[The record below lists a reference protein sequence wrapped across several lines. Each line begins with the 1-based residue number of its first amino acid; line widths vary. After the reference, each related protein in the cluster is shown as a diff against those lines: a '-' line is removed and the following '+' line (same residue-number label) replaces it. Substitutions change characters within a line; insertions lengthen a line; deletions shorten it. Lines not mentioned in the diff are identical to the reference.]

1 MQPDHSTSGAFLVQD
16 VVSTADDLEEMSI
29 ASPVDREHKGPAN
42 SLYPRSPW
50 WQTHSP
56 TESTIPT
63 RTHDAGFPSDTS
75 YFPEWMALRVLGL
88 VQSRS
93 NILIYLSLLIVL
105 SFADDVRVL
114 ASVSGPIEVRL
125 VAENS
130 TKATFEVFVRPLAS
144 IPGTDAKAL
153 GVTVKSL
160 LTPSLLLTRHPRT
173 LIQLVIQPLSPP
185 LVGSPKVMPSLHP
198 GIAAASINASSL
210 ALMNA
215 SVTMKGVVCAAAVAR
230 TSSEELILNPSTDQL
245 ASSTASGCFAFIFTA
260 AESPDDQLHVSE
272 VWSNWQSSLG
282 FDVTEMF
289 GARELAQQGA
299 RHIWGLMKESVKSVG
314 VNGSDDV
321 EVKAVVTD
329 RPPEDGGDGDK
340 MEV

>member
-1 MQPDHSTSGAFLVQD
+1 MH
-16 VVSTADDLEEMSI
+16 
-29 ASPVDREHKGPAN
+29 
-42 SLYPRSPW
+42 
-50 WQTHSP
+50 
-56 TESTIPT
+56 
-63 RTHDAGFPSDTS
+63 
-75 YFPEWMALRVLGL
+75 
-88 VQSRS
+88 
-93 NILIYLSLLIVL
+93 
-105 SFADDVRVL
+105 VL

-153 GVTVKSL
+153 GVTIKSL
-160 LTPSLLLTRHPRT
+160 LTPSLLLTCHPRT
-173 LIQLVIQPLSPP
+173 LIQLVVQPLSPP
-185 LVGSPKVMPSLHP
+185 VVGSPKVISSLHP

-230 TSSEELILNPSTDQL
+230 TSSEELILNPSADQL

-260 AESPDDQLHVSE
+260 AESPNDRLHVSE

-299 RHIWGLMKESVKSVG
+299 RHIWELMKESVRSVG
-314 VNGSDDV
+314 VHRTNDA
-321 EVKAVVTD
+321 EVKAEVTD
-329 RPPEDGGDGDK
+329 RPPEDGGDEDK